1 MKHIKLL
8 MSIMI
13 SSFLFAIVHAS
24 DSLDYLREL
33 DAKLQ
38 VEDAQQAIESQNQS
52 KLSSLE
58 NLKKLRNKLSAKAD
72 YLSSLKRADES
83 MEDFADRMDRGYT
96 LDQKVSE
103 LDQLIRKY
111 EIFARQE
118 QEEEK

>member
-1 MKHIKLL
+1 